1 MVAKYLNSPELYSN
15 LRVFESKTTFYK
27 LSAHG
32 LVLISYPHSNSWLP
46 SDILVRMLEINPI
59 PIIAID
65 GTSSSGKGTIASLLA
80 QHLEYN
86 YLNSGALYRLSA
98 HLAIINNI
106 DINDHTEDNLNQIVS
121 LIIEESKHVIFIGK
135 QVMYKGHDIWPI
147 LASQEAGNNA
157 ATISF
162 YPPLRYAIRDFQRG
176 RILTPG
182 LVAEGRDMG
191 TAVFLDAQVKIYL
204 DASVEARAKRRL
216 KEEERRNSG
225 KTYEMLC
232 EELRKRD
239 ETDKSHVVGAL
250 KLAPDAFFIDTSEMT
265 IQEVLDE
272 CIEWCRTKNIPKSV

>member
-1 MVAKYLNSPELYSN
+1 MS
-15 LRVFESKTTFYK
+15 
-27 LSAHG
+27 
-32 LVLISYPHSNSWLP
+32 
-46 SDILVRMLEINPI
+46 EINPI

-80 QHLEYN
+80 KRLGYN

-106 DINDHTEDNLNQIVS
+106 DINDHSEDNLNRVVS
-121 LIIEESKHVIFIGK
+121 LIIEESAHVTFIDK
-135 QVMYKGHDIWPI
+135 QVIYKDVDIWPI

-157 ATISF
+157 ALISF

-176 RILTPG
+176 RIISPG

-191 TAVFLDAQVKIYL
+191 TAVFTDAQAKIYL

-216 KEEERRNSG
+216 KDEEKRNSG

-239 ETDKSHVVGAL
+239 NTDKSHEVGAL
-250 KLAPDAFFIDTSEMT
+250 KLAPDAFFIDTSNMT
-265 IQEVLDE
+265 IEEVLDE
-272 CIEWCRTKNIPKSV
+272 CTEWCKQKGIIK

>member
-1 MVAKYLNSPELYSN
+1 MTV
-15 LRVFESKTTFYK
+15 
-27 LSAHG
+27 
-32 LVLISYPHSNSWLP
+32 
-46 SDILVRMLEINPI
+46 INPI

-80 QHLEYN
+80 KHLGYN

-106 DINDHTEDNLNQIVS
+106 DISDHTEDNLNKVVF
-121 LIIEESKHVIFIGK
+121 LIREESKHINFHEK
-135 QVMYKGHDIWPI
+135 QVIYRGTDIWPI

-157 ATISF
+157 AMISF
-162 YPPLRYAIRDFQRG
+162 YPPLRYAIREFQRG
-176 RILTPG
+176 RIVVPG

-191 TAVFLDAQVKIYL
+191 TAVFADAQVKIYL
-204 DASVEARAKRRL
+204 DASVESRAKRRL

-232 EELRKRD
+232 EELRNRD
-239 ETDKSHVVGAL
+239 ETDKGHVIGAL
-250 KLAPDAFFIDTSEMT
+250 KLAEDAFFIDTSEMT

-272 CIEWCRTKNIPKSV
+272 CLEWCRTRGI

>member
-1 MVAKYLNSPELYSN
+1 MN
-15 LRVFESKTTFYK
+15 
-27 LSAHG
+27 
-32 LVLISYPHSNSWLP
+32 PH
-46 SDILVRMLEINPI
+46 PI

-80 QHLEYN
+80 KELGYN

-121 LIIEESKHVIFIGK
+121 LIMKESHHIDFVDK
-135 QVMYKGHDIWPI
+135 QVLYKGQDIWPI
-147 LASQEAGNNA
+147 LSSQEAGNNA

-176 RILTPG
+176 RIKSPG

-191 TAVFLDAQVKIYL
+191 TAVFTDAIAKIYL

-216 KEEERRNSG
+216 KDEERRNSG

-239 ETDKSHVVGAL
+239 ETDKGHAVGAL
-250 KLAPDAFFIDTSEMT
+250 RLAPDAFFIDTSEMT
-265 IQEVLDE
+265 IDEVLDE
-272 CIEWCRTKNIPKSV
+272 CLEWAKQKMESGVPVTQ

>member
-1 MVAKYLNSPELYSN
+1 MS
-15 LRVFESKTTFYK
+15 
-27 LSAHG
+27 
-32 LVLISYPHSNSWLP
+32 
-46 SDILVRMLEINPI
+46 INPI

-80 QHLEYN
+80 KHLGYH

-98 HLAIINNI
+98 HLAIVNNI
-106 DINDHTEDNLNQIVS
+106 DISDHTEDNLNKVVS
-121 LIIEESKHVIFIGK
+121 LIVEESKHIQFIDK
-135 QVMYKGHDIWPI
+135 QVIHHGVDIWPI

-157 ATISF
+157 ALISF
-162 YPPLRYAIRDFQRG
+162 YPPLRYAIREFQRG
-176 RILTPG
+176 RIVPPG

-191 TAVFLDAQVKIYL
+191 TAVFADAQVKIYL

-225 KTYEMLC
+225 KTFEMLC

-239 ETDKSHVVGAL
+239 ETDKGHAVGAL
-250 KLAPDAFFIDTSEMT
+250 KLAEDAFFIDTSDMT

-272 CIEWCRTKNIPKSV
+272 CKEWCGTRGVEIVKGK

>member
-1 MVAKYLNSPELYSN
+1 MSEV
-15 LRVFESKTTFYK
+15 
-27 LSAHG
+27 
-32 LVLISYPHSNSWLP
+32 
-46 SDILVRMLEINPI
+46 NPI

-80 QHLEYN
+80 KKLGYN

-121 LIIEESKHVIFIGK
+121 LIVKESSHIEFVDKMVIYRG
-135 QVMYKGHDIWPI
+135 QDIWPI

-157 ATISF
+157 ALISF

-176 RILTPG
+176 RIAAPG

-191 TAVFLDAQVKIYL
+191 TAVFVDAKAKIYL
-204 DASVEARAKRRL
+204 DASVEARATRRL
-216 KEEERRNSG
+216 KDEEKRNSG

-232 EELRKRD
+232 GELRKRD
-239 ETDKSHVVGAL
+239 ETDKGHSVGAL
-250 KLAPDAFFIDTSEMT
+250 KLAPDAFFIDTSDMT
-265 IQEVLDE
+265 IDEVVSTCFD
-272 CIEWCRTKNIPKSV
+272 WCLEKGIIL

>member
-1 MVAKYLNSPELYSN
+1 MS
-15 LRVFESKTTFYK
+15 
-27 LSAHG
+27 
-32 LVLISYPHSNSWLP
+32 
-46 SDILVRMLEINPI
+46 EIHPI

-80 QHLEYN
+80 KKLGYN

-106 DINDHTEDNLNQIVS
+106 DINDHTEDNLNKVVS
-121 LIIEESKHVIFIGK
+121 LIINESAYVDFVDK
-135 QVMYKGHDIWPI
+135 QVLYKGQDIWP
-147 LASQEAGNNA
+147 LLSSQEAGNNA

-176 RILTPG
+176 RILSPG

-191 TAVFLDAQVKIYL
+191 TAVFVDAQVKIYL
-204 DASVEARAKRRL
+204 DASVEARAKRRAYD
-216 KEEERRNSG
+216 EEKRNSG
-225 KTYEMLC
+225 KTYEMIC

-239 ETDKSHVVGAL
+239 ETDKAHTVGAL
-250 KLAPDAFFIDTSEMT
+250 KLAEDAFFIDTSTMA

-272 CIEWCRTKNIPKSV
+272 CLEWCSTKGVGAR

>member
-1 MVAKYLNSPELYSN
+1 M
-15 LRVFESKTTFYK
+15 
-27 LSAHG
+27 
-32 LVLISYPHSNSWLP
+32 I
-46 SDILVRMLEINPI
+46 EIYPI

-80 QHLEYN
+80 KHLGYN

-106 DINDHTEDNLNQIVS
+106 DINDHTEDNLNKIVS
-121 LIIEESKHVIFIGK
+121 LIVEESKHIDFIDK
-135 QVMYKGHDIWPI
+135 QVIYKDVDIWPI

-162 YPPLRYAIRDFQRG
+162 YPPLRYAIREFQRG
-176 RILTPG
+176 RIISPG

-191 TAVFLDAQVKIYL
+191 TAVFVDAQVKIYL

-216 KEEERRNSG
+216 KDEEKRNSG

-239 ETDKSHVVGAL
+239 ETDKGHAVGAL
-250 KLAPDAFFIDTSEMT
+250 KLAEDAFFIDTSEMT

-272 CIEWCRTKNIPKSV
+272 CIEWCVQKDIQLSTH

>member
-1 MVAKYLNSPELYSN
+1 MS
-15 LRVFESKTTFYK
+15 
-27 LSAHG
+27 
-32 LVLISYPHSNSWLP
+32 
-46 SDILVRMLEINPI
+46 EINPI

-80 QHLEYN
+80 KELGYN

-98 HLAIINNI
+98 HLAVINNI

-121 LIIEESKHVIFIGK
+121 LIIIESAHIEFIDK
-135 QVMYKGHDIWPI
+135 QVIYRGLDIWP
-147 LASQEAGNNA
+147 LLSSQEAGNNA

-176 RILTPG
+176 RISLPG

-191 TAVFLDAQVKIYL
+191 TAVFTDAHVKIYL
-204 DASVEARAKRRL
+204 DASVEARAGRRL
-216 KEEERRNSG
+216 KDEEKRNSG

-239 ETDKSHVVGAL
+239 ETDKGHTVGAL
-250 KLAPDAFFIDTSEMT
+250 KLADDAFFIDTSAMT
-265 IQEVLDE
+265 IDEVLST
-272 CIEWCRTKNIPKSV
+272 CMEWCIQKGIATASK